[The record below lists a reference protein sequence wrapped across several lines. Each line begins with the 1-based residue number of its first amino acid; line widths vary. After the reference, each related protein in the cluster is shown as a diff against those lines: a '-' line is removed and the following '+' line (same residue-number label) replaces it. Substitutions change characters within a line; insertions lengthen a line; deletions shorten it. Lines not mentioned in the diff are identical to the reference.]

1 MKTESVEVLRD
12 QRNSQRTPKWVG
24 SAVKDFLANA
34 PLEYKDGNYTKPA
47 LRESIKRRIMAGSKG
62 GRAGQWSA
70 RKAQLLAQEYRKA
83 GGGYRT
89 GRRTRAQRSL
99 KKWTRQRW
107 RTSDGK
113 PAGRGGKMRRYLPD
127 AVWKRLTPSQRS
139 ATNRK
144 KLQGDKKGRQFVR
157 NTETVG
163 EIAKRYRAKS

>member
-1 MKTESVEVLRD
+1 MLRD
-12 QRNSQRTPKWVG
+12 QRNSQRTAKWVG
-24 SAVKDFLANA
+24 AAVKDFLANA

-47 LRESIKRRIMAGSKG
+47 LRESIKRRIMAGSQG

-70 RKAQLLAQEYRKA
+70 RKAQLVAQEYRKA

-113 PAGRGGKMRRYLPD
+113 PAQRGGKMRRYLPD
-127 AVWKRLTPSQRS
+127 AVWKRLSPSQRA

-144 KLQGDKKGRQFVR
+144 KLQGDKKGKQFVR

>member
-1 MKTESVEVLRD
+1 MTSR
-12 QRNSQRTPKWVG
+12 QHRNSQRTKQWVAY
-24 SAVKDFLANA
+24 SVKDFIAHA
-34 PLEYKDGNYTKPA
+34 PTEYKDGNYTKPA
-47 LRESIKRRIMAGSKG
+47 LRNRIKNRIMRGSKG
-62 GRAGQWSA
+62 GRPGQWSA
-70 RKAQLLAQEYRKA
+70 RKAQLVAQEYRKA

-89 GRRTRAQRSL
+89 GRKSRRQLALR
-99 KKWTRQRW
+99 KWTKQRW
-107 RTSDGK
+107 RTSDNK
-113 PAGRGGKMRRYLPD
+113 PAERDGKMRRYLPD

>member
-1 MKTESVEVLRD
+1 MHREE
-12 QRNSQRTPKWVG
+12 RNSQRTQKWV
-24 SAVKDFLANA
+24 SDSVKDFLANA

-47 LRESIKRRIMAGSKG
+47 LRESIKRRIMAGSSG
-62 GRAGQWSA
+62 GRPGQWSA
-70 RKAQLLAQEYRKA
+70 RKAQMVAQAYRKA

-89 GRRTRAQRSL
+89 GRRTRQQRSL

-127 AVWKRLTPSQRS
+127 RVWKRLSPSQRS

-144 KLQGDKKGRQFVR
+144 KLQGDKIGKQFVR
-157 NTETVG
+157 NTESVAK
-163 EIAKRYRAKS
+163 IAKKYRAKS

>member
-70 RKAQLLAQEYRKA
+70 RNAQLLAQEYRKA

-113 PAGRGGKMRRYLPD
+113 PAERGGKMRRYLPD

-144 KLQGDKKGRQFVR
+144 KLQGDKKGRQFVS
-157 NTETVG
+157 NTEKVG

>member
-1 MKTESVEVLRD
+1 MERNH
-12 QRNSQRTPKWVG
+12 RNSQRTPMWVHE
-24 SAVKDFLANA
+24 SVKDFLTNA
-34 PLEYKDGNYTKPA
+34 PLEYKAGNYTKPA
-47 LRESIKRRIMAGSKG
+47 LRESIKNRIMAGSRG
-62 GRAGQWSA
+62 GRPGQWSA

-99 KKWTRQRW
+99 RKWTRERW
-107 RTSDGK
+107 RTSDGG
-113 PAGRGGKMRRYLPD
+113 PAKRGGRMRRYLPD

-157 NTETVG
+157 NTETVA
-163 EIAKRYRAKS
+163 EISARYRAKKK

>member
-1 MKTESVEVLRD
+1 MPRSE
-12 QRNSQRTPKWVG
+12 RNSQRTPAWVG
-24 SAVKDFLANA
+24 IAVKDFLDNA
-34 PLEYKDGNYTKPA
+34 PMEYKAGNYTKPA
-47 LRESIKRRIMAGSKG
+47 LRESIKRRIIAGSKG

-99 KKWTRQRW
+99 RKWTRQRW
-107 RTSDGK
+107 RTSDNK
-113 PAGRGGKMRRYLPD
+113 PAERGGRMRRYLPD

-144 KLQGDKKGRQFVR
+144 KLQGDKKGKQFVR

>member
-1 MKTESVEVLRD
+1 VQRSE
-12 QRNSQRTPKWVG
+12 RNSQRTPMWVG
-24 SAVKDFLANA
+24 IAVKDFLDNA
-34 PLEYKDGNYTKPA
+34 PMEYKAGNYTKPT

-113 PAGRGGKMRRYLPD
+113 PAERGGKMRRYLPD

-144 KLQGDKKGRQFVR
+144 KLQGDKKGKQFVR

>member
-1 MKTESVEVLRD
+1 MYREN
-12 QRNSQRTPKWVG
+12 RNSQRTPQWVYL
-24 SAVKDFLANA
+24 SVKDFIENV
-34 PLEYKDGNYTKPA
+34 PMEYKSGNYTKPA

-62 GRAGQWSA
+62 GRPGQWSA
-70 RKAQLLAQEYRKA
+70 RKAQMVAQAYRKA

-89 GRRTRAQRSL
+89 GRPSRKQRSL
-99 KKWTRQRW
+99 RKWTKQRW

-113 PAGRGGKMRRYLPD
+113 KAGRGGKMRRYLPD

-144 KLQGDKKGRQFVR
+144 KLQGGKKGKQFVR

>member
-113 PAGRGGKMRRYLPD
+113 PAGRGGRMRRYLPD

>member
-1 MKTESVEVLRD
+1 MYREH
-12 QRNSQRTPKWVG
+12 RNSQRTPQWVYL
-24 SAVKDFLANA
+24 SVKDFIANA
-34 PLEYKDGNYTKPA
+34 PMEHKSGNYTKPA
-47 LRESIKRRIMAGSKG
+47 LRESIKNRIMRGGEG
-62 GRAGQWSA
+62 GRPGQWSA
-70 RKAQLLAQEYRKA
+70 RKAQLLAREYRKA

-89 GRRTRAQRSL
+89 GRPSRAQRSL

-113 PAGRGGKMRRYLPD
+113 PAQRGGRMRRYLPD
-127 AVWKRLTPSQRS
+127 AVWKRLSPSQRA

-144 KLQGDKKGRQFVR
+144 KLQGDKKGKQFVR

>member
-1 MKTESVEVLRD
+1 MKTESAEVLRD

>member
-1 MKTESVEVLRD
+1 MQRD
-12 QRNSQRTPKWVG
+12 ERNSQRTQKWV
-24 SAVKDFLANA
+24 SDSVKDFLVNA

-47 LRESIKRRIMAGSKG
+47 LRESIKRRIMAGSSG
-62 GRAGQWSA
+62 GRPGQWSA
-70 RKAQLLAQEYRKA
+70 RKAQMVAQAYRKA

-89 GRRTRAQRSL
+89 GRRTRTQRSL

-127 AVWKRLTPSQRS
+127 RVWKRLTPSQRA

-144 KLQGDKKGRQFVR
+144 KLQGGGKQFVR
-157 NTETVG
+157 NTESV
-163 EIAKRYRAKS
+163 AKISARYRAKP